1 MKTFVRIL
9 VLALAAALLAAVLV
23 SCAPAKDPDKAVA
36 ALKEEEYTVLKD
48 STVAPAAL
56 TLFGV
61 KGVDCV
67 VTAGKTVENKDGEKT
82 NEAVLIVYFTDAGSA
97 KDALD
102 KVKAYYENEKDAKEE
117 WKQSGKMVYSGTA
130 AGIKA
135 AR

>member
-9 VLALAAALLAAVLV
+9 VLALAAALLAAVLA
-23 SCAPAKDPDKAVA
+23 SCAPAKDPDKAVE
-36 ALKEEEYTVLKD
+36 ALKKEEYTVVKD
-48 STVAPAAL
+48 DSVVPAAL

-61 KGVDCV
+61 KGVDCIV
-67 VTAGKTVENKDGEKT
+67 KGSKTVENKDGEKT
-82 NEAVLIVYFTDAGSA
+82 SEAVLIVYFTDAGSA

-102 KVKAYYENEKDAKEE
+102 KVKAYYENEKDAKED

-135 AR
+135 AH